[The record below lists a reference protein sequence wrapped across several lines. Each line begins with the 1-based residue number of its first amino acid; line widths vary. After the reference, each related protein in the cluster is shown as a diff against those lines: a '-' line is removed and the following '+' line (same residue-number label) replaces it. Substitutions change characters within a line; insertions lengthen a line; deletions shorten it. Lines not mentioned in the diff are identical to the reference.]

1 MEVTPHDFESC
12 ASANSATA
20 AFKDFRLLLFN
31 LSDLHLLVNLCKILF
46 MEDETLIN
54 RKENGV
60 FWIEVEKIRP
70 NPLQPRHEF
79 DEKKLAG
86 LSDSIR
92 QYGVLQPLVVSRKEY
107 ETETGTGVEYELI
120 AGERRLMA
128 SKIAG
133 LRQVP
138 VIIRE
143 EPAEQVKLE
152 LALIENIQREDLNPV
167 ERARA
172 FRQLI
177 DSFKLKHHEV
187 GSKIGKSREFV
198 TNTLRILLLP
208 EEIQDGLSKG
218 LITEGHTRPLLMLVE
233 NPDQQTLLYK
243 EIIYK
248 QMTVREAE
256 KFSRRIAVSRSRKTE
271 VLPNQEI
278 RLFEEKLSDALG
290 TRVSIEKNGDKGK
303 ISIEFFSDEELNALL
318 NRIHDIYS
326 DKEENIESIDEID
339 AEKNSEIAV
348 ENTSQAQGE
357 EDLTKNF
364 TI

>member
-1 MEVTPHDFESC
+1 MDNEFP
-12 ASANSATA
+12 
-20 AFKDFRLLLFN
+20 
-31 LSDLHLLVNLCKILF
+31 IP
-46 MEDETLIN
+46 

-86 LSDSIR
+86 LSESIR

-107 ETETGTGVEYELI
+107 DTETGTDVDYELI

-128 SKIAG
+128 SKMAG

-187 GSKIGKSREFV
+187 GAKVGKSREFV
-198 TNTLRILLLP
+198 TNTLRILSLP
-208 EEIQDGLSKG
+208 QEMQEGLGKG
-218 LITEGHTRPLLMLVE
+218 LITEGHTRPLLMLIE
-233 NPDQQTLLYK
+233 QPEHQMALYK

-248 QMTVREAE
+248 QINVREAE
-256 KFSRRIAVSRSRKTE
+256 RISRHIALKRRKKREEPLDAETRSA
-271 VLPNQEI
+271 
-278 RLFEEKLSDALG
+278 EEKLSDALG
-290 TRVSIEKNGDKGK
+290 TRVLIERKGDKGK
-303 ISIEFFSDEELNALL
+303 ISIEFFSDEELSSLL
-318 NRIHDIYS
+318 NRIKALCEKETYGNEI
-326 DKEENIESIDEID
+326 KEEV
-339 AEKNSEIAV
+339 AE
-348 ENTSQAQGE
+348 
-357 EDLTKNF
+357 NF

>member
-1 MEVTPHDFESC
+1 MP
-12 ASANSATA
+12 
-20 AFKDFRLLLFN
+20 
-31 LSDLHLLVNLCKILF
+31 I
-46 MEDETLIN
+46 I

-60 FWIEVEKIRP
+60 FWIEVEKIAS
-70 NPLQPRHEF
+70 NPFQPRHEF

-86 LSDSIR
+86 LSESIR

-107 ETETGTGVEYELI
+107 ETETGTDVEYELI

-128 SKIAG
+128 SKRAG

-177 DSFKLKHHEV
+177 DNFKLKHHEV
-187 GSKIGKSREFV
+187 GTKIGKSREFV

-233 NPDQQTLLYK
+233 HPDQQTLLYK
-243 EIIYK
+243 EIIYR

-256 KFSRRIAVSRSRKTE
+256 KFSRRIAVSRSRKAE
-271 VLPNQEI
+271 PLPNPEI
-278 RLFEEKLSDALG
+278 RSFEEKLSDALG

-303 ISIEFFSDEELNALL
+303 ISIEFFSEEELNALL
-318 NRIHDIYS
+318 NRIHDLYS
-326 DKEENIESIDEID
+326 DKEENMEPIEEMIDE
-339 AEKNSEIAV
+339 KNFGIAAKDSPQ
-348 ENTSQAQGE
+348 NKIE
-357 EDLTKNF
+357 EDLTENF

>member
-1 MEVTPHDFESC
+1 MDNEF
-12 ASANSATA
+12 ASL
-20 AFKDFRLLLFN
+20 K
-31 LSDLHLLVNLCKILF
+31 
-46 MEDETLIN
+46 
-54 RKENGV
+54 KENGV
-60 FWIEVEKIRP
+60 FWIEVEKIRS
-70 NPLQPRHEF
+70 NPFQPRREF

-86 LSDSIR
+86 LSESIR

-107 ETETGTGVEYELI
+107 ETETGVDVEYELI

-128 SKIAG
+128 SKMAS

-143 EPAEQVKLE
+143 EPTEQVKLE

-177 DSFKLKHHEV
+177 DSFKLKHHEL

-218 LITEGHTRPLLMLVE
+218 LITEGHTRPLLMLIK

-256 KFSRRIAVSRSRKTE
+256 KFSRSIAVSRSRKAE
-271 VLPNQEI
+271 ALPNPEI

-290 TRVSIEKNGDKGK
+290 TRVSIEKNGEKGK

-318 NRIHDIYS
+318 NRIHDICAK
-326 DKEENIESIDEID
+326 KEENIESVDEID
-339 AEKNSEIAV
+339 IGQNSELSG
-348 ENTSQAQGE
+348 ENTPQDNIQTE
-357 EDLTKNF
+357 EDLSENF